1 MSSRTI
7 SVVPNIRI
15 VVCQAPLSMGFFRQ
29 ENWSEL
35 PCPPSRGS
43 SQPRDQTQVSFMGG
57 DSLLSEPPGKP
68 KNTGVGS
75 LSILQ
80 RIFLTQESNRGL
92 LHCRQIVYHLS
103 YQGLCVC
110 ACVRACVRVCVCLCV
125 CVCVRVFV
133 CVCVCAH
140 VFVCVRVC
148 VCAYIYHIFFICH
161 PLMDMCLHI
170 VAIVNN
176 ASVNIGVQIA
186 L

>member
-92 LHCRQIVYHLS
+92 LHHRQILYQLS
-103 YQGLCVC
+103 YQGSPSNKAILKIS
-110 ACVRACVRVCVCLCV
+110 VRIFLISNW
-125 CVCVRVFV
+125 VFLTGK
-133 CVCVCAH
+133 
-140 VFVCVRVC
+140 
-148 VCAYIYHIFFICH
+148 ILL
-161 PLMDMCLHI
+161 LM
-170 VAIVNN
+170 
-176 ASVNIGVQIA
+176 Q
-186 L
+186 